1 MLVER
6 NRRGPPY
13 LGNARCDAFTE
24 EASRRVQ
31 QVALVRRGS
40 SSHHSHNQ
48 GTHHVYDQS
57 RHHSVLPR

>member
-57 RHHSVLPR
+57 